1 MKDRFSPRP
10 VGVCLAILAVGLL
23 AGGCDWGQFGYNTS
37 HNGDNDFD
45 TTITPAN
52 VSNLTAEFSATDG
65 TTGAT
70 TAQAV
75 VNGVLYA
82 SDANGVEA
90 YSSTGTTG
98 CSGSVCSPLWT
109 YATGALGTGF
119 ELANT
124 NLAIAN
130 KYVYVSTPSA
140 LEAFDTT
147 GQQNCSGAPKVC
159 QPLWSASGS
168 FGSPTVTGT
177 TVFVTAATEMEA
189 FSATGQTNCSGTPTV
204 CAPLWTYS
212 PAQTGLSGI
221 QGNAVTISGNT
232 AFVEVWSSSS
242 SFVAALDANGVTKC
256 SGTPTTCA
264 PLRLY
269 VLNYAPGTVGYPMVL
284 GSTLYVA
291 TGGVVQHGSAN
302 GDIEAFDATGVDN
315 CSSECHPIA
324 TANFAFAGGP
334 LVTGEGAV
342 FASLSNFNVFPFYAF
357 STSGL
362 GQLWTSSVQ
371 ANPVAVGGSV
381 LYADGYSGGSYVV
394 YAFDASGNAGCG
406 GSPET
411 CSPLWSAPGS
421 NPIVADGRV
430 DAGTANSSGDG
441 EVVIYGLPGG

>member
-1 MKDRFSPRP
+1 M
-10 VGVCLAILAVGLL
+10 
-23 AGGCDWGQFGYNTS
+23 
-37 HNGDNDFD
+37 
-45 TTITPAN
+45 
-52 VSNLTAEFSATDG
+52 
-65 TTGAT
+65 
-70 TAQAV
+70 
-75 VNGVLYA
+75 
-82 SDANGVEA
+82 
-90 YSSTGTTG
+90 
-98 CSGSVCSPLWT
+98 
-109 YATGALGTGF
+109 
-119 ELANT
+119 
-124 NLAIAN
+124 
-130 KYVYVSTPSA
+130 YVSTSSA
-140 LEAFDTT
+140 LEAFDAT
-147 GQQNCSGAPKVC
+147 GQQNCSGTPKVC

-177 TVFVTAATEMEA
+177 TVLVTAATEVEA

-221 QGNAVTISGNT
+221 EGTAVTISGNT
-232 AFVEVWSSSS
+232 AFVEVFSSNS
-242 SFVAALDANGVTKC
+242 SFVAALDANGVTNC
-256 SGTPTTCA
+256 SGSPTTCA

-269 VLNYAPGTVGYPMVL
+269 VLNYAPGNGTVGYPMVL

-291 TGGVVQHGSAN
+291 TGGIVQHGGSQ

-342 FASLSNFNVFPFYAF
+342 FASLSNFNDFPFYAF
-357 STSGL
+357 STNGL

-381 LYADGYSGGSYVV
+381 LYADGDSGGSDVV

-430 DAGTANSSGDG
+430 YAGTANSSGDG
-441 EVVIYGLPGG
+441 EVAVYGLPGG